1 VKKEAG
7 FSSSFCLGHAGAAC
21 YTERRET
28 KIEVRKV
35 VAFTG
40 FIADGQLGWLD
51 PVKTTANRR
60 GHL

>member
-1 VKKEAG
+1 MPRHIG
-7 FSSSFCLGHAGAAC
+7 SAC

-35 VAFTG
+35 VAYIG

-51 PVKTTANRR
+51 PIKTTAKMR